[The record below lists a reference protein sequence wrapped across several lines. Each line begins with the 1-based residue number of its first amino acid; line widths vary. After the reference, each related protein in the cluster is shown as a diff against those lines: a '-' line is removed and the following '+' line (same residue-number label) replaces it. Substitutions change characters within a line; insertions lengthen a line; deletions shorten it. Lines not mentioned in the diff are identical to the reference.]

1 MTATPQMMLSR
12 KCYQVSKPEI
22 EFHIMNIMYAALHMR
37 AYRKDDIFMQRR
49 LAQRIKCIGKWGQGT
64 KSPEFLQKVQP
75 FYNSNFD
82 KTFPAEAYS
91 CLQVC
96 VIRYGL
102 LMLTKNIGKM
112 CEKSYKIVQLCIG
125 LSLLLKSLSTTTHH
139 KLFGGLYALSR
150 FNRGGSTKF

>member
-1 MTATPQMMLSR
+1 MKTNEDELKNEDVLKNYLPTPQQFCPPPPITILPELFWWPLILTATPQMMLSR

-75 FYNSNFD
+75 FHNSNFD
-82 KTFPAEAYS
+82 KTFLAEAYS

-96 VIRYGL
+96 V
-102 LMLTKNIGKM
+102 
-112 CEKSYKIVQLCIG
+112 
-125 LSLLLKSLSTTTHH
+125 
-139 KLFGGLYALSR
+139 FGGDGGVQR
-150 FNRGGSTKF
+150 HFNDQP